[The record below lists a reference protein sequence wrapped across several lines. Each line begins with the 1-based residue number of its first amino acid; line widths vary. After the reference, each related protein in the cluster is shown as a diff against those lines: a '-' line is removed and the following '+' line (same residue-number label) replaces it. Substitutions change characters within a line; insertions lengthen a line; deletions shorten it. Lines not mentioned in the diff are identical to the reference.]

1 MFVSKNHHEM
11 LVIYRTIITLPLPIS
26 HYTHPSF
33 QLLSRCPLQVYI
45 PVSNSKSEQT
55 GMNEIKKKKKRNT
68 DLSFVV
74 LDDFLQIGMQSL
86 EGHSATISAIYSF
99 FL

>member
-1 MFVSKNHHEM
+1 
-11 LVIYRTIITLPLPIS
+11 
-26 HYTHPSF
+26 
-33 QLLSRCPLQVYI
+33 
-45 PVSNSKSEQT
+45 
-55 GMNEIKKKKKRNT
+55 MNEIKKKKKRNT